1 MDSKNIIVIVL
12 ILAFIALRLYQ
23 RFGKKGQ
30 KEGGKGKTSGPSM
43 QSSAGDDDY
52 EPYAKK

>member
-12 ILAFIALRLYQ
+12 ILAFIGLRLYQ

-43 QSSAGDDDY
+43 QSLAGDDDY